1 MSKLRNCK
9 YKSVIKAATK
19 FQPWDYGFILDM
31 ERAALEKMR
40 DYIRDKGIHMDNI
53 RDSERI
59 NLTLSLLNISTGC
72 NSDWLKVEKGTI
84 YVNTKNKYRYFRKDK
99 LSEKC
104 FNFISK
110 ASLRE
115 EKAWYLYC
123 KMREYWF
130 RTFWD

>member
-1 MSKLRNCK
+1 MKLRKCK
-9 YKSVIKAATK
+9 YKSVVKAATK
-19 FQPWDYGFILDM
+19 FEPWDYEFILDM

-40 DYIRDKGIHMDNI
+40 DYIRDKGIHVNNI

-59 NLTLSLLNISTGC
+59 NLIIRLLDIFTAR
-72 NSDWLKVEKGTI
+72 NSDWLKVKKGII

-99 LSEKC
+99 LSEKY
-104 FNFISK
+104 FDLISEI
-110 ASLRE
+110 SLRE

>member
-1 MSKLRNCK
+1 MKLRKCK
-9 YKSVIKAATK
+9 YKSVVKAAVK
-19 FQPWDYGFILDM
+19 FEPWDYGFILDI

-40 DYIRDKGIHMDNI
+40 DYIRNKGIHVDNI

-59 NLTLSLLNISTGC
+59 NLTLRLLDISMDKYF
-72 NSDWLKVEKGTI
+72 DWEKIDQGII

-104 FNFISK
+104 FENISK
-110 ASLRE
+110 ATLRE

>member
-1 MSKLRNCK
+1 MKLRKCK
-9 YKSVIKAATK
+9 YKSVIKAAVK
-19 FQPWDYGFILDM
+19 FEPWDYGFILDM
-31 ERAALEKMR
+31 ERAALEKME
-40 DYIRDKGIHMDNI
+40 DYIRTKGIHEDNI
-53 RDSERI
+53 RDAERI
-59 NLTLSLLNISTGC
+59 NLTLRLLDISMDKDF
-72 NSDWLKVEKGTI
+72 DWEKIDRGII

-104 FNFISK
+104 FENISK
-110 ASLRE
+110 ATLRE

>member
-1 MSKLRNCK
+1 MKLRKCK
-9 YKSVIKAATK
+9 YKSVVRTAVK
-19 FQPWDYGFILDM
+19 FEPWDYGFILDI
-31 ERAALEKMR
+31 ERAALKKMG
-40 DYIRDKGIHMDNI
+40 DYIKNKGIHEDNI
-53 RDSERI
+53 RDAERI
-59 NLTLSLLNISTGC
+59 NLTLRLLDISMGKDF
-72 NSDWLKVEKGTI
+72 DWGKIDQGII

-104 FNFISK
+104 FNNISK
-110 ASLRE
+110 ATLRE

>member
-1 MSKLRNCK
+1 MKLRKCK
-9 YKSVIKAATK
+9 YKSVVKAATK
-19 FQPWDYGFILDM
+19 FEPWDYEFILDM

-40 DYIRDKGIHMDNI
+40 DYIRDKSIHVNNI

-59 NLTLSLLNISTGC
+59 NLIIRLLDIFTAR
-72 NSDWLKVEKGTI
+72 NSDWLKVKKGII

-99 LSEKC
+99 LSEKY
-104 FNFISK
+104 FDLISEI
-110 ASLRE
+110 SLRE

-123 KMREYWF
+123 KMREYWL

>member
-1 MSKLRNCK
+1 
-9 YKSVIKAATK
+9 
-19 FQPWDYGFILDM
+19 
-31 ERAALEKMR
+31 MR
-40 DYIRDKGIHMDNI
+40 DYIRDKGIHIDNI

-59 NLTLSLLNISTGC
+59 NLTISLLDIYTC
-72 NSDWLKVEKGTI
+72 RNSDWLKVEKGII

-99 LSEKC
+99 LSEQC
-104 FNFISK
+104 FNGISK
-110 ASLRE
+110 STLRE

>member
-1 MSKLRNCK
+1 MKLRKCK
-9 YKSVIKAATK
+9 YKSVVKAAVK
-19 FQPWDYGFILDM
+19 FEPWDYGFILDM

-40 DYIRDKGIHMDNI
+40 DYIRDKGVHVDNI

-59 NLTLSLLNISTGC
+59 NLTLRLLDISMDKYL
-72 NSDWLKVEKGTI
+72 DWEKIDQGII

-104 FNFISK
+104 FDNISK
-110 ASLRE
+110 STLRE

>member
-1 MSKLRNCK
+1 MKLRKCK
-9 YKSVIKAATK
+9 YKSVVKAATK
-19 FQPWDYGFILDM
+19 FEPWDYKFILDM

-40 DYIRDKGIHMDNI
+40 DYIRDKSIHVDNI

-59 NLTLSLLNISTGC
+59 NLIIRLLDIFTAR
-72 NSDWLKVEKGTI
+72 NSDWLKVKKGII

-104 FNFISK
+104 FDFISEI
-110 ASLRE
+110 SLRE

>member
-1 MSKLRNCK
+1 MKLRKCK
-9 YKSVIKAATK
+9 YKSVVKAATK
-19 FQPWDYGFILDM
+19 FEPWDYEFILDM

-40 DYIRDKGIHMDNI
+40 DYIRDKSIHVNNI

-59 NLTLSLLNISTGC
+59 NLIIRLLDIFTAR
-72 NSDWLKVEKGTI
+72 NSDWLKVKKGII

-99 LSEKC
+99 LSEKY
-104 FNFISK
+104 FDLISEI
-110 ASLRE
+110 SLRE